1 MDYKYYRPDPA
12 WDPGN
17 EWYRILR
24 QLDREGSD
32 ATSGHD
38 IFESSSNT
46 NTLPVHPGQ
55 KKSRLVLSFLL
66 SPFISNIIFLKVT

>member
-24 QLDREGSD
+24 QSDREGSD

-38 IFESSSNT
+38 IFESLSNT

-55 KKSRLVLSFLL
+55 EKSRLVCPIFSVKSFH
-66 SPFISNIIFLKVT
+66 FKYN